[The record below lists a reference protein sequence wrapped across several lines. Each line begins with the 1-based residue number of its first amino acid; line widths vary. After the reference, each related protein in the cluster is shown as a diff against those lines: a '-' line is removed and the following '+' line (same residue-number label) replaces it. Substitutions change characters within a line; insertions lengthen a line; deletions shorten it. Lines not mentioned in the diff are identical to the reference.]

1 MTVLRSS
8 INNRDDLFSF
18 PGYSSFA
25 IRFERN
31 DEAGVWIAV
40 SEKSGL
46 VMEDD
51 SLRGL
56 LIRITT
62 ALHDFM
68 G

>member
-1 MTVLRSS
+1 MTLEQQEK
-8 INNRDDLFSF
+8 
-18 PGYSSFA
+18 YSSFA
-25 IRFERN
+25 IRFERD

-40 SEKSGL
+40 SEKIGL

-56 LIRITT
+56 LIRIAT
-62 ALHDFM
+62 ALPDFM